1 MKKITLIIVLL
12 FGAGVYSQNYNI
24 KNIDAN
30 TKYSDF
36 GVTYYGENTAIY
48 ASSKKTKQSRNRK
61 WYLNSQPF
69 LDLYKATVTNTGEF
83 TGSELFSKDLN
94 TKMH

>member
-36 GVTYYGENTAIY
+36 GVKYYGED
-48 ASSKKTKQSRNRK
+48 
-61 WYLNSQPF
+61 SQI
-69 LDLYKATVTNTGEF
+69 
-83 TGSELFSKDLN
+83 
-94 TKMH
+94 